1 MDFIQ
6 LLQPKAC
13 TCGMEHTC
21 RIKHV
26 EIGYSALERL
36 ATYLTGIDLDIHNFE
51 TTYGQKIIQHAI
63 WYAKDLKD
71 RYSVLWMYYDL
82 MR

>member
-1 MDFIQ
+1 MGWYEQNRLPVYEAKWNEIRSV
-6 LLQPKAC
+6 LQEVP
-13 TCGMEHTC
+13 
-21 RIKHV
+21 
-26 EIGYSALERL
+26 SSERL
-36 ATYLTGIDLDIHNFE
+36 TAYLTSINLDIHNFE
-51 TTYGQKIIQHAI
+51 TTYGQKKIQHAI